1 MKTELEIRRAATA
14 ATQKKFSGRPFKWGE
29 VDCIRMA
36 RSHAVKMGHKP
47 PRLPRYST
55 PQAAIRNIKK
65 MGFESVDEILASMF
79 PKISL
84 ASARMGDFVVAEG
97 EAGIDAVFISLGR
110 KIMGFHAEA
119 DELVVVDPEVVK
131 SVYRV

>member
-1 MKTELEIRRAATA
+1 MKTELELRRDATA
-14 ATQKKFSGRPFKWGE
+14 ATQQKYSSRPFKWGE

-47 PRLPRYST
+47 PRVPRYST
-55 PQAAIRNIKK
+55 PNAALLRLRR
-65 MGFESVDEILASMF
+65 MGFDTVDDLLASMF
-79 PKISL
+79 PKIPL

-110 KIMGFHAEA
+110 KIMGFHTDAE
-119 DELVVVDPEVVK
+119 ELVVVDPEVVK
-131 SVYRV
+131 SAYRV